1 MKELLELIVKSLV
14 DDPDAVKI
22 TVTESEKGINLAV
35 SVASE
40 DVGKIIGKEG
50 RIAKS
55 IRTVIRAASRNVD
68 KPVFVDI
75 V

>member
-14 DDPDAVKI
+14 DDPDSVQI
-22 TVTESEKGINLAV
+22 TVTESEKSINLAV

-55 IRTVIRAASRNVD
+55 IRTVIRAA
-68 KPVFVDI
+68 
-75 V
+75 

>member
-14 DDPDAVKI
+14 DDPDSVVI
-22 TVTESEKGINLAV
+22 TMTESEKGINLAV

-40 DVGKIIGKEG
+40 DVGRIIGKEG

>member
-1 MKELLELIVKSLV
+1 MKELLELMVKSLV
-14 DDPDAVKI
+14 DDPDSVVI
-22 TVTESEKGINLAV
+22 TMTESEKGINLAV

-40 DVGKIIGKEG
+40 DVGRIIGKEG

-75 V
+75 L

>member
-1 MKELLELIVKSLV
+1 MKELLELMVKSLV
-14 DDPDAVKI
+14 DDPDSVVI
-22 TVTESEKGINLAV
+22 TMTESENGINLAV

-40 DVGKIIGKEG
+40 DVGRIIGKEG

>member
-14 DDPDAVKI
+14 DNPDEVKI
-22 TVTESEKGINLAV
+22 TVTESERGINLVV

>member
-1 MKELLELIVKSLV
+1 MKELLELMVKSLV
-14 DDPDAVKI
+14 DDPDSVVI

-40 DVGKIIGKEG
+40 DVGRIIGKEG

>member
-1 MKELLELIVKSLV
+1 MKELLELMVKSLV
-14 DDPDAVKI
+14 DDPDSVVI
-22 TVTESEKGINLAV
+22 TMTESEKVINLTV

-40 DVGKIIGKEG
+40 DVGRIIGKEG

>member
-14 DDPDAVKI
+14 DDPDSVNI
-22 TVTESEKGINLAV
+22 TVTESEKSINLAV

-55 IRTVIRAASRNVD
+55 IRTVIRAASRNID

>member
-14 DDPDAVKI
+14 DDPDSVQI
-22 TVTESEKGINLAV
+22 TVTESEKSINLAV

-50 RIAKS
+50 RIVKS

>member
-1 MKELLELIVKSLV
+1 MKELLELMVKSLV
-14 DDPDAVKI
+14 DDPDSVVI
-22 TVTESEKGINLAV
+22 TMTESEKGINLTI

-40 DVGKIIGKEG
+40 DVGRVIGKEG

>member
-14 DDPDAVKI
+14 DDPDAVVI
-22 TVTESEKGINLAV
+22 TMTESEKGINLAV

-40 DVGKIIGKEG
+40 DVGRIIGKEG

>member
-1 MKELLELIVKSLV
+1 MKELLELMVKSLV
-14 DDPDAVKI
+14 DDPDSVVI
-22 TVTESEKGINLAV
+22 TMTESEKGINLAI

-40 DVGKIIGKEG
+40 DVGRIIGKEG

>member
-1 MKELLELIVKSLV
+1 MKELLELMVKSLV
-14 DDPDAVKI
+14 DDPDSVVI
-22 TVTESEKGINLAV
+22 TMTESEKGINLAV

-40 DVGKIIGKEG
+40 DVGRIIGKEG